1 LFPHFYK
8 CVTKKA
14 RYQQAKATSTL
25 CSTLYTYHEVIQQ
38 RLVALHEVVHTPLEA
53 AVVVLLRQAA
63 APVRNIH
70 SLSSVAGH
78 RPATGHQHGLKV
90 RVCEGIFIVVN
101 ALQQLLFSV
110 LTRLSLLQLPQRVDG
125 GLL

>member
-1 LFPHFYK
+1 
-8 CVTKKA
+8 
-14 RYQQAKATSTL
+14 
-25 CSTLYTYHEVIQQ
+25 
-38 RLVALHEVVHTPLEA
+38 
-53 AVVVLLRQAA
+53 
-63 APVRNIH
+63 
-70 SLSSVAGH
+70 
-78 RPATGHQHGLKV
+78 V